1 MTTYV
6 RRSTAN
12 KTQQATLRNTAH
24 TTRVFGYC
32 RVSTDMQAQ
41 QGLSLDDQREAIK
54 QFAADRGWTV
64 EEIFVDGGFSAKNT
78 DRPAFQRM
86 MREIKNSDGGIAAV
100 VVTKLDR
107 LTRSLR
113 DLCSINEDLLE
124 PFGCNLVAIR
134 DGINTFEP
142 VSKMLLPFLA
152 IIGQIERQNTGERVK
167 ATIKHI
173 HDQGGHY
180 GKVPFGYSTVKDGKL
195 TRLVECPRTFPWLQ
209 KAIGWY
215 NEGVT
220 MAEIGR
226 RLNAA
231 DAKPRYGE
239 LKEWTDSKIYELF
252 RTMGVH
258 KTRTIVSDSRY
269 SKHEAYRMAY
279 QLRSDGLSLPFIAN
293 ELNLAGLR
301 PLKAAAYRW
310 YSVQDLLR
318 SAVYHDRST
327 PRGMA
332 LYLKEEGL
340 SLREIGQRLAQ
351 AGHFPKR
358 GGQWYPQTVKLMMV
372 S

>member
-152 IIGQIERQNTGERVK
+152 IIGQIERQNTGERALRKGALRLLDGEGREAYAARRVSE
-167 ATIKHI
+167 
-173 HDQGGHY
+173 D
-180 GKVPFGYSTVKDGKL
+180 VPVAAKGD
-195 TRLVECPRTFPWLQ
+195 RLVQR
-209 KAIGWY
+209 
-215 NEGVT
+215 
-220 MAEIGR
+220 GR
-226 RLNAA
+226 
-231 DAKPRYGE
+231 D
-239 LKEWTDSKIYELF
+239 
-252 RTMGVH
+252 
-258 KTRTIVSDSRY
+258 
-269 SKHEAYRMAY
+269 
-279 QLRSDGLSLPFIAN
+279 DGGDWA
-293 ELNLAGLR
+293 
-301 PLKAAAYRW
+301 
-310 YSVQDLLR
+310 
-318 SAVYHDRST
+318 T
-327 PRGMA
+327 
-332 LYLKEEGL
+332 
-340 SLREIGQRLAQ
+340 AQ
-351 AGHFPKR
+351 R
-358 GGQWYPQTVKLMMV
+358 GGCKTALWRAERMD
-372 S
+372 

>member
-54 QFAADRGWTV
+54 LFAADRGWTV

-152 IIGQIERQNTGERVK
+152 IIGQIERQNTSERCK
-167 ATIKHI
+167 ASIRHI
-173 HDQGGHY
+173 QEQGGYH
-180 GKVPFGYSTVKDGKL
+180 GKVPFGFMKVADGKL
-195 TRLVECPRTFPWLQ
+195 KRLVPCPETHPRLEQ
-209 KAIGWY
+209 LVAWY
-215 NEGVT
+215 HEGVAMT
-220 MAEIGR
+220 EIAR
-226 RLNAA
+226 RLNRAGV
-231 DAKPRYGE
+231 KTLYGSNR
-239 LKEWTDSKIYELF
+239 EWTKHKIYELL
-252 RTMGVH
+252 RTMGIH
-258 KTRTIVSDSRY
+258 KAKSLDSTAIYDKRT
-269 SKHEAYRMAY
+269 AYRIAY
-279 QLRSDGLSLPFIAN
+279 ELRAEGRIYRDIAD
-293 ELNLAGLR
+293 ELNRQNLR
-301 PLKAAAYRW
+301 PQNAARYTEA
-310 YSVQDLLR
+310 STKDLIR

-332 LYLKEEGL
+332 LYLKEQGH
-340 SLREIGQRLAQ
+340 SLREIALRLAQ

-358 GGQWYPQTVKLMMV
+358 GGQWYPQTVKLLMV

>member
-54 QFAADRGWTV
+54 QYAADRGWTV

-86 MREIKNSDGGIAAV
+86 MREIKSSDGAIAAV

-167 ATIKHI
+167 ATIQHI
-173 HDQGGHY
+173 REQGGHY
-180 GKVPFGYSTVKDGKL
+180 GKVPFGFSTTKEGRL
-195 TRLVECPRTFPWLQ
+195 RRLVPDPETHPWLE
-209 KAIGWY
+209 KAIAWY
-215 NEGVT
+215 REGVG
-220 MAEIGR
+220 MAEIAR
-226 RLNAA
+226 RLNEAGI
-231 DAKPRYGE
+231 KPRYG
-239 LKEWTDSKIYELF
+239 KRVWDDCKIYELL
-252 RTMGVH
+252 RTMKIH
-258 KTRTIVSDSRY
+258 KPRSVMSEARFDRR
-269 SKHEAYRMAY
+269 EAYKLAY
-279 QLRSDGLSLPFIAN
+279 QLRSEGKTHGAIADA
-293 ELNLAGLR
+293 LNAAGLR
-301 PLKAAAYRW
+301 PLKAAHYRW
-310 YSVQDLLR
+310 NSVQDLLR

-327 PRGMA
+327 PRGLA
-332 LYLKEEGL
+332 LYLKEQGY

-351 AGHFPKR
+351 SGHFPKR
-358 GGQWYPQTVKLMMV
+358 GGQWYPNTVRLLMV

>member
-1 MTTYV
+1 MLSHK
-6 RRSTAN
+6 RPIA
-12 KTQQATLRNTAH
+12 KQASHPSSIGNTIH
-24 TTRVFGYC
+24 TIRVFGYC

-195 TRLVECPRTFPWLQ
+195 KRLVECPTTFPWLQ
-209 KAIGWY
+209 KLIAWY
-215 NEGVT
+215 SEGVG
-220 MAEIGR
+220 MSEIAR
-226 RLNAA
+226 RLNSEKVAP
-231 DAKPRYGE
+231 KYGE
-239 LKEWTDSKIYELF
+239 PTWTKHKIYELL
-252 RTMGVH
+252 RTMGIH
-258 KTRTIVSDSRY
+258 KAKSLDSTAIYDKRT
-269 SKHEAYRMAY
+269 AYRIAY
-279 QLRSDGLSLPFIAN
+279 ELRAEGRIYRDIAD
-293 ELNLAGLR
+293 ELNRQNLR
-301 PLKAAAYRW
+301 PQNAARYTEA
-310 YSVQDLLR
+310 STKDLIR

-332 LYLKEEGL
+332 LYLKEQGH
-340 SLREIGQRLAQ
+340 SLREIALRLAQ

-358 GGQWYPQTVKLMMV
+358 GGQWYPQTVKLLMV